1 MFVDVTKQSDMV
13 SIKSSVNGDPSEINI
28 QSDDF
33 YDSYDMMDMVNV
45 PEKLENN
52 SDHSELSQNVDNFCE
67 NVLGSYY
74 FEK

>member
-52 SDHSELSQNVDNFCE
+52 SDYSELSQNVDNFCE

-74 FEK
+74 FKK